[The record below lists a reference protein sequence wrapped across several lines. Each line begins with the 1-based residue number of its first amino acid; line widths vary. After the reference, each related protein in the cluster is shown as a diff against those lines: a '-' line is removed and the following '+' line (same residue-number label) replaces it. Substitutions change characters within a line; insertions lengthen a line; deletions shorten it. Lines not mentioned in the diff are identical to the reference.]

1 MCCGVISALSVILA
15 VSIPAVAILPPIPL
29 RLSSLPHLAVAIVVV
44 TIPAVAIPA
53 VAIPAVVVGW
63 WGWRV
68 VCGGEVSIRT
78 CIGACMPRRKK
89 EFRREKEGEGVDI
102 SIAE

>member
-15 VSIPAVAILPPIPL
+15 VSIPAVSILPPIPL

-53 VAIPAVVVGW
+53 VAIPTVVVGW
-63 WGWRV
+63 CVGVRSQSV
-68 VCGGEVSIRT
+68 PALAR
-78 CIGACMPRRKK
+78 ACQEERKSSEGKKKGK
-89 EFRREKEGEGVDI
+89 E
-102 SIAE
+102 